1 MPKTPRFTPKHN
13 EEKQS
18 RNAEVTKAN
27 ILSAA
32 IEEFAQYGLS
42 GARTEN
48 IAKRSGVTKAMICYY
63 FKNKKTLYQA
73 VLNQLV
79 LEINESFESIDIEQ
93 QPVEQ
98 ALESIVR
105 SYIKFESKNRWHG
118 MLWFQEALQNQ
129 GRYGEQTG
137 WQEGFQSIVKLLEKG
152 INEGV
157 FRKVDPFLTAIN
169 ILGICSFYFDAHE
182 NLKYLEPDREL
193 LSSETIE
200 QQTDAVLDLLVSGLM
215 AS

>member
-79 LEINESFESIDIEQ
+79 LEINESFEAIDIEQ